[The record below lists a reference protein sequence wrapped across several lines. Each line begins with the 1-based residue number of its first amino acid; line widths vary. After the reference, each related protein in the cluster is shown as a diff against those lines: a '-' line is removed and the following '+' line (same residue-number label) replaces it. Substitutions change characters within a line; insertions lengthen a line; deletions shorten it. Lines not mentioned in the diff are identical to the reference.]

1 MIRPIRFALAT
12 LSVALMLPSL
22 SLAAAQTFEID
33 NVHSHVGFKVRHLV
47 GNTPGQFND
56 YTGTVKLDPAA
67 IEKTLKFT
75 GTVQTTSVN
84 TENEKRDNH
93 LRTADFFDVENH
105 PEMMLVSKSVTKDGD
120 AYKVLADLTLLGV
133 TKEIPLRVTVATG
146 KNPWSGADMA
156 GLEISGVV
164 NRKDFGM
171 EWNKALDTGGLLL
184 GDEVKLDIQLET
196 NVPAEK
202 ES

>member
-22 SLAAAQTFEID
+22 SFAAAQTFEID

-47 GNTPGQFND
+47 ANTPGQFND
-56 YTGTVKLDPAA
+56 YTGTVQLDPAA

-84 TENEKRDNH
+84 TENEKRDGH
-93 LRTADFFDVENH
+93 LRSVDFFDVETH
-105 PEMMLVSKSVTKDGD
+105 PEMTLVSKSVTKDGD
-120 AYKVLADLTLLGV
+120 GYKVLADLTLRGV
-133 TKEIPLRVTVATG
+133 TKEVPLRVTVATG
-146 KNPWSGADMA
+146 KNPWSGTNMA

-171 EWNKALDTGGLLL
+171 EWNKTLDAGGLLL

-196 NVPAEK
+196 SVPAEK